1 MAAGSWTAKLQAGKR
16 VWHDGRLS
24 LSATSLAW
32 APLADGASAFRVAL
46 SGFKATPK
54 KSKSP
59 ATMVKLEAS
68 RSMILK
74 FGKEADRDAFVEAL
88 CPLLPQLRAQAP
100 PFPQVQPPHAEE
112 KRALLVKDKGLG
124 DLYTQLI
131 GTGAVTDGE
140 FWASKGHLLGVVRG
154 KAQAQKRGA
163 ATSMLLLTLQE
174 QIDRFEA
181 DRAEAQD
188 GRGASFNFHLDNETR
203 QQILAEK
210 PKVLQSFQA
219 MVPKEMAENEFWGK
233 YCSYLYRKSI
243 KARGKGAAKATTA
256 KDIAAAEEDARNE
269 TIFEERREEREAQRR
284 AMVSRAQHVNA
295 GVNLAADGHDGLA
308 PGYGVHHD
316 GGRESAAVVAGA
328 GKIQH
333 VIVDNVLSGINR
345 HSSMVVGPAAAGAGE
360 GPGEAPDVE
369 IQDLELPQAWRYSE
383 LKIQNPRG
391 YFAGPGSANG
401 AHLLDASALGAALG
415 SAGAGG
421 GDFLAAGQAL
431 KVIEDLAQKVQV
443 GRTTA
448 AQAAAQGPGG
458 GAIRGAG
465 PAELVGK
472 YKILNELLRHFWAAF
487 PLTPARKDKAERLT
501 KALGKLYD
509 DLQELK
515 NVDDHRER
523 QVRTGIIKPMQA
535 VIDAAFDRFRAETQ
549 DA

>member
-24 LSATSLAW
+24 LSATSLAY
-32 APLADGASAFRVAL
+32 APLAEGASAFRVAL

-88 CPLLPQLRAQAP
+88 CPLLPQLWAQTP
-100 PFPQVQPPHAEE
+100 PFPQVQPPHAEK
-112 KRALLVKDKGLG
+112 KRALLVKDKGLA

-140 FWASKGHLLGVVRG
+140 FWATKGHLLGVVQG

-163 ATSMLLLTLQE
+163 ATSMLLLSLQE

-369 IQDLELPQAWRYSE
+369 IPDLELPQAWRYSE

-391 YFAGPGSANG
+391 YFSGPGSANG

-421 GDFLAAGQAL
+421 GGFLAAGQAL
-431 KVIEDLAQKVQV
+431 KVIEDLAQKVKV

-458 GAIRGAG
+458 GANRGAG

-501 KALGKLYD
+501 KALGKVYD

-515 NVDDHRER
+515 NADGHRER